1 MKYIITILALLCSSL
16 VIGQDVLMQT
26 ATVSQCG
33 GVFYD
38 SGGEFGPYGNDE
50 SFVLTICPENA
61 EQKVQID
68 FTEFSTQL
76 NADVMTIY
84 NGDVVDAATA
94 FGSFSGVD
102 SPGLVTATAGNASG
116 CLTIEFVSNDNGN
129 TTGWVANISC
139 LTPCQTITSQI
150 DTYSPTPNGDGYIRV
165 CPNEEITLTGSGNFS
180 LDGTGASY
188 QWDLGDGNT
197 VDGQTATFSYD
208 TPGVYIVNLNIND
221 TNTTVIP
228 EGCSNTNLINQV
240 IQVATEPDFT
250 GTEAAGTVFDA
261 PSLCFGEST
270 TISGVVNAVEFIN
283 DCTPPASGTTV
294 LPDQSGATYE
304 TSITVDCYDSNQ
316 TLTDVNQIVEI
327 CINMEHS
334 WSNDLEI
341 DIISPSGQVAQL
353 YDRGGGGTYF
363 GGANNLDNQVPGIG
377 ADYCFSLSGSVLL
390 NQGPTIT
397 AGSNPPSASWTPGTY
412 LPVDNFSS
420 LLGSPLNGDW
430 TIRVV
435 DNLTVDDG
443 TIFSWVIN
451 FDPNLQPPEL
461 SFTPVITSEAW
472 DADPTITSTSG
483 NDITVLPD
491 TAGQHCYTYRVM
503 DDFGCEYTEVVC
515 FDVYPEIVTEA
526 PSNLYLCDTGIPPY
540 IFDLESNTSV
550 ILANTDNSTD
560 YVVTYHNSF
569 ADAEADASA
578 ITNTSSYS
586 GVDLETI
593 HVRVEYLDTDCYEI
607 LSFTLNVAGQ
617 PTINPVSDLELCDDS
632 SNDGFE
638 EFDLSTQTALILGSQ
653 SSTDF
658 TVSYHLNFEDA

>member
-1 MKYIITILALLCSSL
+1 MKNLITIIALLFSSI
-16 VIGQDVLMQT
+16 VVAQDVIMQT

-50 SFVLTICPENA
+50 DFVLTICPENA

-68 FTEFSTQL
+68 FTDFNTQL
-76 NADVMTIY
+76 NNDVMTIY
-84 NGDVVDAATA
+84 NGDTVDAATA
-94 FGSFSGVD
+94 FGTFTGVD
-102 SPGLVTATAGNASG
+102 SPGLITATPENTSG
-116 CLTIEFVSNDNGN
+116 CITIQFVSNESGN

-150 DTYSPTPNGDGYIRV
+150 DTFSPTPNGDGYIRV

-188 QWDLGDGNT
+188 EWDLGDGNT
-197 VDGQTATFSYD
+197 ISGQTATFSYD

-221 TNTTVIP
+221 TNTSVIT

-250 GTEAAGTVFDA
+250 GTEAAEVNI
-261 PSLCFGEST
+261 CYGEST

-334 WSNDLEI
+334 WSNDLDI
-341 DIISPSGQVAQL
+341 DIISPTGQIASL

-363 GGANNLDNQVPGIG
+363 GGANNLDNQVPGEG

-390 NQGPTIT
+390 NQGPTII
-397 AGSNPPSASWTPGTY
+397 AGSNPPGPSWTPGTY
-412 LPVDNFSS
+412 LPVDDFTS

-430 TIRVV
+430 TIRVI
-435 DNLTVDDG
+435 DNLSVDDG

-472 DADPTITSTSG
+472 DADPTITNVNG
-483 NDITVLPD
+483 NDITVSPD
-491 TAGQHCYTYRVM
+491 TAGQHCYTYRVT
-503 DDFGCEYTEVVC
+503 DDFGCEYTEEVC
-515 FDVYPEIVTEA
+515 VEVYPEIVTEV
-526 PSNLYLCDTGIPPY
+526 PNNLYLCDTGIPPY
-540 IFDLESNTSV
+540 IFDLESNTAV
-550 ILANTDNSTD
+550 VLASASNTADL
-560 YVVTYHNSF
+560 VVTYHNSL
-569 ADAEADASA
+569 ADADADTAA
-578 ITNTSSYS
+578 IVDTSSYS
-586 GVDLETI
+586 GTDGEI
-593 HVRVEYLDTDCYEI
+593 IYVRVEYLETGCYEV
-607 LSFTLNVAGQ
+607 LSFTLNVSGQ
-617 PTINPVSDLELCDDS
+617 PTINPSSNLELCDDD

-638 EFDLSTQTALILGSQ
+638 EFDLSEQTPIILGTQ
-653 SSTDF
+653 SATDF
-658 TVSYHLNFEDA
+658 